1 MKYIPYDK
9 PGRCQDHHG
18 ECNGA
23 AFEYVLPALLRFACQ
38 HQLSKTIQDD
48 VGDEDDQQV
57 VVTDGFG
64 KPAVQESVKESL
76 HAASWAT
83 QTCEGVEDAFRC
95 KSRFCRVDP
104 VKEYQYDDDRQAD
117 K

>member
-1 MKYIPYDK
+1 MAKFDFSKLKKTLKASAEDAKI
-9 PGRCQDHHG
+9 
-18 ECNGA
+18 A
-23 AFEYVLPALLRFACQ
+23 AE
-38 HQLSKTIQDD
+38 K
-48 VGDEDDQQV
+48 
-57 VVTDGFG
+57 
-64 KPAVQESVKESL
+64 VQESVKESL

-104 VKEYQYDDDRQAD
+104 VKEYQYDDHRQAD